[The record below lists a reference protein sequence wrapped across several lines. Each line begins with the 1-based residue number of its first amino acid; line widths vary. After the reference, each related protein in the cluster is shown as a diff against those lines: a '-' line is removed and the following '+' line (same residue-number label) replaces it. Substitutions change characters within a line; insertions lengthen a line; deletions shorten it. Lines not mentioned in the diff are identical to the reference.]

1 MFVVEYLD
9 PNKGPCGSFRTL
21 VVPVLARS
29 VYGIVTFASKLG
41 ITICVTRTNN
51 RFSLGPSLMALAG
64 TLCKS
69 KSKLSDSAY
78 IRPGVINALAQV
90 LRYSY

>member
-1 MFVVEYLD
+1 MYVVEYPD
-9 PNKGPCGSFRTL
+9 PNKGPCRSFRTL
-21 VVPVLARS
+21 VVPVLARCG
-29 VYGIVTFASKLG
+29 YGIVCDASRLG

-51 RFSLGPSLMALAG
+51 RFSLGPSLTAQAG
-64 TLCKS
+64 TLSKS

-90 LRYSY
+90 LR